1 LLLSIAHIT
10 FVATPPAHKY
20 PQRCSNTSPDPW
32 VPPRWRWLILRAA
45 PLLLLSSQCISLYRR
60 RHHLYSSPHRRVAHL
75 PCLQRPRRSLSTPIF
90 SLPSNIG
97 VCEKAVNSFSPALRG
112 VSPTSVATSL
122 ATPRMGGIS
131 RGPRLPGGIVDI
143 RRSYDRGSPSSEKVF
158 EPVDR
163 ESQRRVPMP
172 MPMTCSPCRNINQ
185 DDTADVDVSS
195 PIAAASVA
203 SSPHITGS
211 APFLKLRKGGD
222 RLGGSSNRSSH
233 GRRRAPTSTMS
244 PASASPTPQ
253 NLKDNPERLAK
264 VKTEMCRYYELGGL
278 KNCPWGDKCKFE
290 HVHTRYHCDV

>member
-1 LLLSIAHIT
+1 MQQHIARPKRPTAVALAYPSGRSSPSPVLTMTMHQPVSSSASPVFI
-10 FVATPPAHKY
+10 ATPTGRSSTMLA
-20 PQRCSNTSPDPW
+20 TSKTEF
-32 VPPRWRWLILRAA
+32 
-45 PLLLLSSQCISLYRR
+45 
-60 RHHLYSSPHRRVAHL
+60 
-75 PCLQRPRRSLSTPIF
+75 STPIF

-131 RGPRLPGGIVDI
+131 REPRLPGGIVGI
-143 RRSYDRGSPSSEKVF
+143 RRSYDHGSPSSEKVF

-185 DDTADVDVSS
+185 DDTADVDVTS
-195 PIAAASVA
+195 PTAAASVA

-233 GRRRAPTSTMS
+233 GRRRASTSTLS

-290 HVHTRYHCDV
+290 LVHTRYHCDV